1 MSTNPE
7 ESNTSAKI
15 LQLVVPGVISIPL
28 SEIKVTYTHSSGPGG
43 QNVNKTSSKAR
54 IRWNIS
60 ASSLAPDVVARF
72 RTLYPSWMT
81 EDGEVVISNQEYRD
95 APKNRAACIEKL
107 REALVKASIRPKP
120 RIPTK
125 PTRGSVLCRL
135 AAKKRHSAKKKDRG
149 RRDVE

>member
-125 PTRGSVLCRL
+125 PTRGSVLRRL
-135 AAKKRHSAKKKDRG
+135 SAKKRHSAKKRDRG
-149 RRDVE
+149 RRDFE